1 MVKMRLI
8 GIMFGVFFLVM
19 AVMAYSV
26 VETGVTQLF
35 PSENGEIIDRF
46 GVRYDEHII
55 VRRPFA
61 QPAGVLAGFGVMILV
76 ASFLLKETNSSSPEL
91 AA

>member
-1 MVKMRLI
+1 MRLI
-8 GIMFGVFFLVM
+8 GIMFGVFFLVI

-35 PSENGEIIDRF
+35 PSENGEIIDQF

-55 VRRPFA
+55 VRRPFE
-61 QPAGVLAGFGVMILV
+61 QPSLALGAFGVLVLVAGFLI
-76 ASFLLKETNSSSPEL
+76 KEVNNSSPEL
-91 AA
+91 TV